1 MIFNPDLSVFYY
13 GASPITLTS
22 YRLNQSSDHTA
33 SSDHILTYLWR
44 SPIATASHIAIM
56 QASEGRRKMEALL
69 EGGRPVKHV
78 SRKALY
84 TRLEARITYLKDFL
98 DFNSS
103 KPSPLAKV
111 KSAWSKLIGA

>member
-1 MIFNPDLSVFYY
+1 
-13 GASPITLTS
+13 
-22 YRLNQSSDHTA
+22 
-33 SSDHILTYLWR
+33 
-44 SPIATASHIAIM
+44 M

-84 TRLEARITYLKDFL
+84 TRLEARLNYLKDFL

-103 KPSPLAKV
+103 MPSPLTKV
-111 KSAWSKLIGA
+111 QSARSKLTAAQVTSRL